1 MQAVTGFLTNAACV
15 QPLLIVLEDLHDAD
29 KGTLDMLTHVSRNL
43 SGARFLIVGTYRDV
57 EVDRN
62 HPLSAALA
70 ELRRVSTYGRVLLR
84 GLNADEV
91 RRMLEA
97 IAGQEVPWGMAEAV
111 HRQTEG
117 NPLFVQEVVRY
128 LSEEGLI
135 RREDGRWRSSRET
148 PLEMAIPE
156 GLRDV
161 IGKRLSMLS
170 PDC

>member
-15 QPLLIVLEDLHDAD
+15 QPLMVVLEDLHDAD

-43 SGARFLIVGTYRDV
+43 SGARLVVVGTYRDV
-57 EVDRN
+57 EVDRS

-70 ELRRVSTYGRVLLR
+70 ELRRVSTFGRVLLR

-91 RRMLEA
+91 LRMLED
-97 IAGQEVPWGMAEAV
+97 ITRESVPWSLGEAV

-128 LSEEGLI
+128 LVEQRLLI
-135 RREDGRWRSSRET
+135 RAG
-148 PLEMAIPE
+148 
-156 GLRDV
+156 
-161 IGKRLSMLS
+161 GKIT
-170 PDC
+170 